1 MNDGLVPELR
11 EGDPFLHEKLRVEWG
26 LSSDA
31 GRLRR
36 DGYLLLCIM
45 GTREMNRGRID
56 LLLARQDDEGG
67 VLKPSRLL
75 LRCAEDVELPRRVQ
89 ELFREL
95 PPRPSEKW
103 QAAWALKPERK
114 IPPLTLSASALRDY
128 LACPARFYL
137 KHVLRLRSEKFGAE
151 EADAPTFGILLHET
165 LRDFGNDPKLRNLH
179 ASEQIEAAMVR
190 IWKQHFDARYGTET
204 SFPLIY
210 QREAGIRRLR
220 GAALAQAALRREG
233 WEILASERDFK
244 DFRFAGMRLRG
255 QIDRIDRR
263 ITATGTEWRVLDYK
277 SSEVVKNPNE
287 QHYRPLGK
295 RDDPLTLPAYERFE
309 LNDKAYRWI
318 DLQLPLYRMVL
329 LSDMESGHSSHLK
342 IDDLAKGSV
351 EAGYLILPAK
361 ISETKFQPFTGIE
374 QHEESASDCLS
385 GILGA
390 IHQGNFWPPRQP
402 KYEDFGDLLFDH
414 LEAEP
419 TSGQQTLDPE
429 NLIPCG
435 LKEALDEALE
445 EVSHD

>member
-1 MNDGLVPELR
+1 MATRSEAIRSKEAARSGTH
-11 EGDPFLHEKLRVEWG
+11 GRV
-26 LSSDA
+26 
-31 GRLRR
+31 
-36 DGYLLLCIM
+36 
-45 GTREMNRGRID
+45 D

-75 LRCAEDVELPRRVQ
+75 LRCAEDAELPRRVQ

-114 IPPLTLSASALRDY
+114 NPPQTLSASALRDY

-137 KHVLRLRSEKFGAE
+137 KHVLRLRASKFGAE
-151 EADAPTFGILLHET
+151 EADSATFGILLHET
-165 LRDFGNDPKLRNLH
+165 LRDFGNDPRLRNLH
-179 ASEQIEAAMVR
+179 APEQIEAALVR
-190 IWKQHFDARYGTET
+190 IWKELFDARYGTEP

-233 WEILASERDFK
+233 WEIVACERDFK
-244 DFRFAGMRLRG
+244 DFLFGGMRLRG

-277 SSEVVKNPNE
+277 SSEAVKNPNE
-287 QHYRPLGK
+287 QHYRSLGK
-295 RDDPLTLPAYERFE
+295 RDDSLKLPPYERFE

-329 LSDMESGHSSHLK
+329 LSEMESGHSSHLK
-342 IDDLAKGSV
+342 LDDLAKGSL

-361 ISETKFQPFTGIE
+361 ISETKFQPFTEIE
-374 QHEESASDCLS
+374 QHEESARACLE
-385 GILGA
+385 GILDA

-402 KYEDFGDLLFDH
+402 KYEDFGHLLFDH
-414 LEAEP
+414 LEEEQS
-419 TSGQQTLDPE
+419 SGQQTLDPE
-429 NLIPCG
+429 NLIPRG
-435 LKEALDEALE
+435 LE
-445 EVSHD
+445 EAQEEVLHD